1 MWSPPIQ
8 CCCHYRCHCLYLII
22 IIPLT
27 TAILILLTSSPL
39 SPPQPCINC
48 SRQCR
53 QCRQWRRL
61 VREHWTHRAVAV
73 APRAT
78 PPTSCPRRRLDAY
91 QDRAVSPIW
100 SGIFDRPKTS
110 PPRRSSTSITSIIDS
125 RLSCTCKT
133 AMSGREADCILL
145 AGEGTC
151 LHKVSSRVFD
161 RLLSLL
167 SLKGET
173 RSSLFQSTLSLTLG
187 SIRIIFLPFC
197 RFQWRCRRRSITYKQ
212 IFYTNIY
219 RRRKGEL
226 LEGM

>member
-1 MWSPPIQ
+1 MWSPLIQ

-53 QCRQWRRL
+53 QWRRH

-78 PPTSCPRRRLDAY
+78 PPTSCPRRRRDAY

-133 AMSGREADCILL
+133 ATSGREVECILL
-145 AGEGTC
+145 AGQGTC
-151 LHKVSSRVFD
+151 LYKVSRRVFD
-161 RLLSLL
+161 LKRRLLSLL

-173 RSSLFQSTLSLTLG
+173 STLFQATLSLTLG
-187 SIRIIFLPFC
+187 SIRIILLPFC
-197 RFQWRCRRRSITYKQ
+197 RF
-212 IFYTNIY
+212 
-219 RRRKGEL
+219 
-226 LEGM
+226 